1 MTTYT
6 TTTAPIKQ
14 TVAQATNPQLLRPLL
29 EKYMGNQ
36 LAADMLLQACNF
48 LQPTKSPLTR
58 YRRLSPSTVEALISI
73 PSLGLDFV
81 WISTSISALHWE
93 LRCIHLLGGF
103 ENMYWVPWSK
113 NMAEA
118 DSEYSLR
125 RQTEATR
132 HKSKIAHEEV
142 RSELVR
148 IFEGGSDSDL
158 SSDQGGSNSGSD
170 TADDAVDSED
180 EYWNSYDVYC

>member
-1 MTTYT
+1 MNYA
-6 TTTAPIKQ
+6 TTAPITQ

-36 LAADMLLQACNF
+36 LAADMLLAACNF
-48 LQPTKSPLTR
+48 LEPTKSPLTR
-58 YRRLSPSTVEALISI
+58 YRRLSPSTMEALISI

-113 NMAEA
+113 SLEEA
-118 DSEYSLR
+118 DTEYNQR
-125 RQTEATR
+125 RLTEAAR
-132 HKSKIAHEEV
+132 HKGKIAHEEV

-148 IFEGGSDSDL
+148 IFEGGSDSEL
-158 SSDQGGSNSGSD
+158 SSSGTDSAED
-170 TADDAVDSED
+170 TVDSED
-180 EYWNSYDVYC
+180 EYWNSYDDYC

>member
-1 MTTYT
+1 MTS
-6 TTTAPIKQ
+6 PITQ
-14 TVAQATNPQLLRPLL
+14 TVTQITNPQLLRPLL

-48 LQPTKSPLTR
+48 LEPTKSPLTR
-58 YRRLSPSTVEALISI
+58 YRRLSPSTCEALISI

-81 WISTSISALHWE
+81 WISTSIGALHWE

-103 ENMYWVPWSK
+103 ENMYWVPWAKSIS
-113 NMAEA
+113 EA
-118 DSEYSLR
+118 DKEYTSR
-125 RQTEATR
+125 RETEATR
-132 HKSKIAHEEV
+132 HRSKIAHEEV

-158 SSDQGGSNSGSD
+158 SSTSGSD
-170 TADDAVDSED
+170 TCTSEDVVDSED
-180 EYWNSYDVYC
+180 EYWNSYDDYC